1 MEATSMN
8 GETQNNFDWVKARA
22 DCSLGQVFKDLKR
35 GVKRDVEAANKIS
48 ADQPHSFAVSSE
60 DGCFSVTRS
69 SSVELPLSVEFRL
82 KHDGIEASGDLATD
96 FTIGLTLNN
105 DGHCMLKVNGAE
117 LEQWH
122 VRRMALE
129 DLFFGKGGRPMPRAQ

>member
-1 MEATSMN
+1 MEASSMN
-8 GETQNNFDWVKARA
+8 GDDWVKALA
-22 DCSLGQVFKDLKR
+22 DCSLGQVFKDLER
-35 GVKRDVEAANKIS
+35 GIKRDVEAANAIS
-48 ADQPHSFAVSSE
+48 TGEPRSFAVSSE

-69 SSVELPLSVEFRL
+69 SSVELPLSVEFRM
-82 KHDGIEASGDLATD
+82 KHDGIEVSGDVPTD

-105 DGHCMLKVNGAE
+105 EGLCMLKVNGGE